1 MAEPAD
7 PQPSEHIIRTLEE
20 LHIEHY
26 RQMPRL
32 ARLTSRTTAV
42 LANPWWVTVVL
53 VVVAL
58 WIGANSLGEK
68 FGLKPF
74 DPYPFALLEMIGTIC
89 AVVITL
95 LILATQ
101 SRADKLD
108 DRRSQMTLQM
118 AALSEQ
124 KIAKVIALIEE
135 QRRDS
140 PHLESR
146 RDMEADQMAAP
157 SDPKAV
163 LDRIVDTQ
171 GGRDNG

>member
-1 MAEPAD
+1 MARLPD
-7 PQPSEHIIRTLEE
+7 QQPSEHIIRALED

-32 ARLTSRTTAV
+32 ARLTTRATAA
-42 LANPWWVTVVL
+42 LANPWWVAAVL
-53 VVVAL
+53 VFVGL
-58 WIGANSLGEK
+58 WIGANTLGHR
-68 FGLKPF
+68 FGLSPF
-74 DPYPFALLEMIGTIC
+74 DPYPFALLEMIGTTC
-89 AVVITL
+89 AVLITL

-101 SRADKLD
+101 SRADRLD
-108 DRRSQMTLQM
+108 DRRSQMTLQI

-146 RDMEADQMAAP
+146 RDAEADQLAAP

-163 LDRIVDTQ
+163 LDRIVDAQ
-171 GGRDNG
+171 GGRDDG

>member
-1 MAEPAD
+1 MAGPSD
-7 PQPSEHIIRTLEE
+7 QRPSEHIIRALED
-20 LHIEHY
+20 LHTEHY

-32 ARLTSRTTAV
+32 ARLTSRATAI
-42 LANPWWVTVVL
+42 LAKPWWGGVVL
-53 VVVAL
+53 LAVAL
-58 WIGANSLGEK
+58 WIGANTLGGK
-68 FGLKPF
+68 FGLRPF
-74 DPYPFALLEMIGTIC
+74 DPYPFALLELIGTVC
-89 AVVITL
+89 AVLITL

-146 RDMEADQMAAP
+146 QDTEADQMAAP
-157 SDPKAV
+157 ADPKAV

-171 GGRDNG
+171 TGRDNE

>member
-1 MAEPAD
+1 VAKPSD
-7 PQPSEHIIRTLEE
+7 PQPSEDIIRALEE
-20 LHIEHY
+20 LHTEHY
-26 RQMPRL
+26 RQMPQL
-32 ARLTSRTTAV
+32 ARLTSRATAV
-42 LANPWWVTVVL
+42 LANPRWVGVVL
-53 VVVAL
+53 VFVAL
-58 WIGANSLGEK
+58 WIGANTLGGT
-68 FGLKPF
+68 FGLRPF

-101 SRADKLD
+101 SRADRLD
-108 DRRSQMTLQM
+108 DRRSQMTLQI

-146 RDMEADQMAAP
+146 RDTEADQMAAP
-157 SDPKAV
+157 ADPKAV

-171 GGRDNG
+171 GGRESG